1 MKLLTLVAGALVAAG
16 LLAPAA
22 HAATLSAA
30 ATNATGFSAAD
41 LASGNLEFTDGDAT
55 FDGSVVSSL
64 LEATQTAAQA
74 QTLQGINRISVSNGA
89 AVIDENDRATGIGGP
104 FSVALSLWSDAF
116 TIQGGTGTGT
126 LTVSAAVTGQF
137 GSGYGAEGLYALAAV
152 SEAEAGVIFDDPLG
166 AILGDSVPSPL
177 LLVHQSTTAP
187 QYDAEGERV
196 APGSAFG
203 DTVSAT
209 LQFTYGQPFM
219 LVSMLA
225 GFANDFGSLTAMN
238 SAVFGLT
245 VEGNPSATILTASG
259 ALYPAAVPEP
269 ETYALFLAGLGL
281 LAVAARRA
289 RRAA

>member
-1 MKLLTLVAGALVAAG
+1 MKLHTLVAGALMAAG
-16 LLAPAA
+16 LVSPTA
-22 HAATLSAA
+22 HAVTFSAA
-30 ATNATGFSAAD
+30 ATNATGFSAAEVESGD
-41 LASGNLEFTDGDAT
+41 LDFTDGTAT
-55 FDGSVVSSL
+55 FDGTIVSSL

-89 AVIDENDRATGIGGP
+89 AVDDENERATGIGGP
-104 FSVALSLWSDAF
+104 FSVALSVWSDAF

-137 GSGYGAEGLYALAAV
+137 GPNYGAEGLYALAAV
-152 SEAEAGVIFDDPLG
+152 SETEAGVIFDDPLG
-166 AILGDSVPSPL
+166 AILGGTLPSPL

-187 QYDAEGERV
+187 QYDAEGDRV

-209 LQFTYGQPFM
+209 LQFTYGQPFI

-245 VEGNPSATILTASG
+245 VEGNPGATVLTASG

-269 ETYALFLAGLGL
+269 ETYALFLVGLGL
-281 LAVAARRA
+281 LGVAARRA

>member
-1 MKLLTLVAGALVAAG
+1 MKLLSLIAGALIAAG
-16 LLAPAA
+16 LFAPTVQ
-22 HAATLSAA
+22 AATLSAA
-30 ATNATGFSAAD
+30 ATNATGFSAAEVE
-41 LASGNLEFTDGDAT
+41 SGDLEFTDGAAT
-55 FDGSVVSSL
+55 FDGTVVSSFL
-64 LEATQTAAQA
+64 AATQTSAQA
-74 QTLQGINRISVSNGA
+74 QTLQGINRIAVSNGT
-89 AVIDENDRATGIGGP
+89 AVVDENDRATGIGGP
-104 FSVALSLWSDAF
+104 FSVALSLWSEVF
-116 TIQGGTGTGT
+116 TIGGGTGTGT
-126 LTVSAAVTGQF
+126 LTVSAVVTGQF

-166 AILGDSVPSPL
+166 AILGDAVPSPL

-187 QYDAEGERV
+187 QYDSEGERV

-219 LVSMLA
+219 LVSMMA

-245 VEGNPSATILTASG
+245 VEGNPGATILTASG

-281 LAVAARRA
+281 LGLAARRA
-289 RRAA
+289 RRVA

>member
-1 MKLLTLVAGALVAAG
+1 MKLHTLVAGALLAAG
-16 LLAPAA
+16 LVSPAV
-22 HAATLSAA
+22 HAVTLSAA
-30 ATNATGFSAAD
+30 ATNATGFSAAEIESGD
-41 LASGNLEFTDGDAT
+41 LDFTDGAAT
-55 FDGSVVSSL
+55 FDGTVVSSL

-89 AVIDENDRATGIGGP
+89 AVDDENERATGIGGP
-104 FSVALSLWSDAF
+104 FSVALSVWSDVF

-152 SEAEAGVIFDDPLG
+152 SETQAGVIFDDPLG
-166 AILGDSVPSPL
+166 AILGDTLPSPL

-187 QYDAEGERV
+187 QYESDGERV

-209 LQFTYGQPFM
+209 LQFTYGQPFI

-225 GFANDFGSLTAMN
+225 GFANDFGSLSAMN

-245 VEGNPSATILTASG
+245 VEGNPGATILTASG

-281 LAVAARRA
+281 LAAAARRA